1 MKIVFENAITENI
14 SCKLT
19 AEIITNNLLSI
30 TIGNYD
36 CRQHNIKEASH
47 YLTQKDLSKLIGS
60 LLHLQSSLK
69 RSKQ

>member
-30 TIGNYD
+30 TIKNSDYRTKSD
-36 CRQHNIKEASH
+36 KEASH
-47 YLTQKDLSKLIGS
+47 YLTQQDLSKLIGS

-69 RSKQ
+69 RSK